1 MLYINSVWVALVL
14 VGAVLSE
21 EHTDHGPRVPHENVD
36 GTHNTA
42 YDHEAVL
49 GVYVCVCVQVC
60 MWSVWKNA
68 LM

>member
-21 EHTDHGPRVPHENVD
+21 EHTDHGPRVSHENVD

-49 GVYVCVCVQVC
+49 GVYVCV
-60 MWSVWKNA
+60 
-68 LM
+68 